1 MIVSPRTHTHTLSV
15 LYTFKGLSIRPQVRL
30 SFTYI
35 QILVLYQRV
44 SHAMASIRLQID
56 IMVDIILTAAHCGW
70 QTQTT
75 TLYTAYAARQ
85 YAPASAP
92 TRPSPA
98 LGRSNFSSQ
107 TRNPL
112 LRLHD
117 SRHLK
122 KPIGFPN
129 LLHSGRSATAH
140 DNAIGGLIDDFEM
153 VRDQGSFV
161 IFRSAQFLGGP
172 EVCGRFGAL
181 VFSR

>member
-1 MIVSPRTHTHTLSV
+1 MQPDNMRRHRLR
-15 LYTFKGLSIRPQVRL
+15 LGLPQPLEEATFQAKL
-30 SFTYI
+30 
-35 QILVLYQRV
+35 
-44 SHAMASIRLQID
+44 
-56 IMVDIILTAAHCGW
+56 
-70 QTQTT
+70 
-75 TLYTAYAARQ
+75 
-85 YAPASAP
+85 
-92 TRPSPA
+92 
-98 LGRSNFSSQ
+98 
-107 TRNPL
+107 RNPL

-129 LLHSGRSATAH
+129 LLNSGRSATAH

>member
-107 TRNPL
+107 TPQPPPQASRQPTSQKAHRIPEPPALGAIRHSARQCDRGSYRRLRN
-112 LRLHD
+112 
-117 SRHLK
+117 
-122 KPIGFPN
+122 
-129 LLHSGRSATAH
+129 
-140 DNAIGGLIDDFEM
+140 
-153 VRDQGSFV
+153 
-161 IFRSAQFLGGP
+161 GP
-172 EVCGRFGAL
+172 
-181 VFSR
+181 